1 MTREEMIDFLVE
13 TYNEDREE
21 LEEMDNISLEER
33 FEEYEDDST
42 MYPNGRDYDSE
53 DWE

>member
-1 MTREEMIDFLVE
+1 MDREVLIDFLVE
-13 TYNEDREE
+13 NYNESREE
-21 LEEMDNISLEER
+21 LEEMDNIGLEER
-33 FEEYEDDST
+33 LEEYEDDST